1 MPKVKTLI
9 VDDHIFVARG
19 IKEFIESVEDIHVI
33 GVCENGLEVYNWC
46 VKYKPD
52 LILLDLGL
60 PGMRGIDVITKLKKR
75 WSTLR
80 IICVS
85 AITDESEIKE
95 ALDAGAS
102 GYVLKI
108 SKQYTL
114 LHAIETVLKNQIF
127 IDPEINMSIL
137 KKENE
142 KKEQVKLTTRESQ
155 VLKLIYEGRKNREI
169 AEQLLISLKTVES
182 HRLNLMRKLDAHN
195 AIDLIKWAK
204 RLGF

>member
-1 MPKVKTLI
+1 MSKTKTLI
-9 VDDHIFVARG
+9 VDDHIFVAHG
-19 IKEFIESVEDIHVI
+19 IKEFLEKFDFIEVI
-33 GVCENGLEVYNWC
+33 GVCENGLDVYNWC
-46 VKYKPD
+46 VKHKPN
-52 LILLDLGL
+52 LVLLDLGL
-60 PGMRGIDVITKLKKR
+60 PGMRGLDVITKLKKR
-75 WSTLR
+75 WPKLK

-85 AITDESEIKE
+85 ATTDESKIKE
-95 ALDAGAS
+95 ALDSGAS

-114 LHAIETVLKNQIF
+114 HNAIESVLKNQIF
-127 IDPEINMSIL
+127 IDPEINVSVL

-142 KKEQVKLTTRESQ
+142 NKEQVKLTTRESQ
-155 VLKLIYEGRKNREI
+155 VLKLIYEGKKNREI
-169 AEQLLISLKTVES
+169 AEHLLISLKTVES